1 MHCVA
6 PKKNSEK
13 TSRKSRTSGTQ
24 FRRGRDKVVT
34 YLLSGFVL
42 GFPNA
47 AVPGPF
53 QAYLLSQTMKN
64 GWKRSLP
71 VALAPLISDGPIIV
85 LVLFLLSQL
94 RQQTLGIIQGVG
106 AIFVFYL
113 AYGAY
118 RSFRVAGDSPR
129 AMENRSPSNH
139 GVLKGAV
146 MNLLNPAPYIF
157 WSVVGGPILLEG
169 FKNESGGGI
178 AFLVGFYGT
187 LIGGFVILIW
197 FFGTVGQLGSGV
209 RKALSAVSAIALFLF
224 AMWQLT
230 GGIRLLSGW

>member
-1 MHCVA
+1 
-6 PKKNSEK
+6 
-13 TSRKSRTSGTQ
+13 
-24 FRRGRDKVVT
+24 VVT

-64 GWKRSLP
+64 GWKRTLP
-71 VALAPLISDGPIIV
+71 VALAPLISDGPIII

-94 RQQTLGIIQGVG
+94 GQQTLGIIQCVG
-106 AIFVFYL
+106 AVFVFYL

-118 RSFRVAGDSPR
+118 RSFRVVRDNPR
-129 AMENRSPSNH
+129 GMEYRNPSNH
-139 GVLKGAV
+139 GVLRGAV
-146 MNLLNPAPYIF
+146 MNTLNPAPYIF
-157 WSVVGGPILLEG
+157 WSVVGGPMLLEG
-169 FKNESGGGI
+169 FKSETGGGV
-178 AFLVGFYGT
+178 AFLVGFYGA
-187 LIGGFVILIW
+187 LIGGFAILIW

-209 RKALSAVSAIALFLF
+209 RKALGAVSAIALFLF
-224 AMWQLT
+224 GMWQLT